1 MCSFDVGPCLLFPV
15 SWRDFERRSSKRDS
29 SFVAPCYS
37 FVDMKRRI
45 GFLLTHPIQYYSP
58 FFRALAV
65 RPEIDLQVFFA
76 HRPSEVEQGQGFG
89 VAFQWDTDLTSGY
102 PHRFLRNVARRPAR
116 GFLGYNTPSIFWE
129 IRRGKFDLFI
139 TQGWGWMCMVQAYL
153 ACKAGKV
160 PLAVRSDSQ
169 LPRGSGHDEPA
180 WKRSL
185 KQAIYPLFIR
195 GYDLCLPYG
204 ERSAEYLRCFGGRH
218 VEIIPHVVDHAL
230 FARQAL
236 SCRGRRNEIRA
247 AFGVPANAVCFLF
260 CGKFEEKKRPQD
272 VLLALGK
279 LTREMGENAGH
290 LLFVGTGALDQE
302 LRRMAVEKGVG
313 VSFTGFLNQGEIV
326 QAYAAADVL
335 VLPSDYRE
343 TWGLV
348 VNEAM
353 ACGLP
358 AIVSDSCGCSPELVL
373 EGVTGCQFPE
383 GDISRLA
390 DVMKAMILEEAR
402 LSMGAAAKDRVAM
415 HFSVPR
421 AVDRFVQV
429 VEEFGSRAEAVSKD
443 RGAASVEELRK
454 R

>member
-1 MCSFDVGPCLLFPV
+1 M
-15 SWRDFERRSSKRDS
+15 
-29 SFVAPCYS
+29 
-37 FVDMKRRI
+37 RI

-65 RPEIDLQVFFA
+65 RPEIDLEVLFA

-139 TQGWGWMCMVQAYL
+139 VQGWGWLCMVQAYL

-180 WKRSL
+180 WKRRL

-204 ERSAEYLRCFGGRH
+204 ERSAEYLRCFGGRN
-218 VEIIPHVVDHAL
+218 VEIIPHVVDHAF

-236 SCRGRRNEIRA
+236 SCQGRRNEIRA
-247 AFGVPANAVCFLF
+247 AYGVPGNAVCFLF
-260 CGKFEEKKRPQD
+260 CGKFESIKRPLD
-272 VLLALGK
+272 LLEAFDAVVRSSPQGSVYLLVVGSGTMEAEMRSLAEQKK
-279 LTREMGENAGH
+279 LPVRFA
-290 LLFVGTGALDQE
+290 
-302 LRRMAVEKGVG
+302 
-313 VSFTGFLNQGEIV
+313 GFLNQGEISG
-326 QAYAAADVL
+326 AYVAADVL
-335 VLPSDYRE
+335 VLCSQCE

-348 VNEAM
+348 ANEAM
-353 ACGLP
+353 ASALP
-358 AIVSDSCGCSPELVL
+358 VIVSDSCGCAPELVRDG
-373 EGVTGCQFPE
+373 ETGFQFPVGNIAQLSE
-383 GDISRLA
+383 VMRKMLA
-390 DVMKAMILEEAR
+390 DSDRWRMGQAAR
-402 LSMGAAAKDRVAM
+402 DYAGQAFTIPV
-415 HFSVPR
+415 
-421 AVDRFVQV
+421 AVDKFVEV
-429 VEEFGSRAEAVSKD
+429 ALKFLERNT
-443 RGAASVEELRK
+443 
-454 R
+454 